1 MVASECEPFAKTGG
15 LADVVDALSRALGRL
30 GHEVDVYL
38 PKYRGLEPP
47 GPAEELRLP
56 VWEGIGHT
64 ANVRLLTAQANGYRL
79 RLVDYP
85 AFYDRPT
92 YYMQDGADY
101 PDNGA
106 RFALLG
112 RTALEAM
119 GVEERPVDVVHG
131 HDWEGAP
138 ALLLLRHRYGTEP
151 VGAAAAVMTCHNLAY
166 HGWVPRWQVAGQL
179 DLPESVG
186 TEYGVS
192 LLADGIL
199 NADMVNTVSPGF
211 ARESLVDGLG
221 SGMEGVLRYVGDR
234 YEGIINGL
242 DTELWDPA
250 TDTAL
255 AANYSIKDL
264 AGKAA
269 CRAALCAETGL
280 DPGGPILGMVSR
292 LDTQKG
298 FDLVAAATPA
308 LVASGARLCI
318 LGTGDHSLLAGLR
331 AMAARRPDRIAV
343 LDRFDR
349 ALSRRI
355 YAGSDI
361 FLMPSRF
368 EPCGQSQMIA
378 MRYGTVPVV
387 RATGGLLDTVVDADD
402 DAEQGNGFMF
412 GPADGWALAEAC
424 WRAMDAS
431 EDRTR
436 WRAIQQHGMSV
447 DWRWDGPA
455 QEYVNLYRRA
465 IALHSGG

>member
-1 MVASECEPFAKTGG
+1 MVVSECEPFAKTGG

-38 PKYRGLEPP
+38 PKYRGVEPP
-47 GPAEELRLP
+47 GPAKELRLP
-56 VWEGIGHT
+56 VWEGVGHT
-64 ANVRLLTAQANGYRL
+64 ADVRLLTAQANGYRL

-85 AFYDRPT
+85 IFFDRPT
-92 YYMQDGADY
+92 YYMADGADY

-119 GVEERPVDVVHG
+119 GVEKRPVDVVHG

-138 ALLLLRHRYGTEP
+138 ALLLLRHRYGTQA

-166 HGWVPRWQVAGQL
+166 HGWVPRWQVDGQL
-179 DLPESVG
+179 DLPDWVG

-221 SGMEGVLRYVGDR
+221 SGMEGVLRLMGDR
-234 YEGIINGL
+234 YLGIINGL

-250 TDTAL
+250 TDSAL
-255 AANYSIKDL
+255 VENFSLRDL
-264 AGKAA
+264 SGKAE

-280 DPGGPILGMVSR
+280 HPGGPLLGMVSR
-292 LDTQKG
+292 LDPQKG
-298 FDLVAAATPA
+298 FDLVAEAAPA

-318 LGTGDHSLLAGLR
+318 LGTGDHSLLARLR
-331 AMAARRPDRIAV
+331 QVSDRWPDRVAV

-368 EPCGQSQMIA
+368 EPCGQSQMIS
-378 MRYGTVPVV
+378 MRYGTPPVV
-387 RATGGLLDTVVDADD
+387 HATGGLLDTVIDADAD
-402 DAEQGNGFMF
+402 SERGTGFMF
-412 GPADGWALAEAC
+412 GSANAEAFYWAC
-424 WRAMDAS
+424 RRAMAAMG
-431 EDRTR
+431 DRSR
-436 WRAIQQHGMSV
+436 WSTIQQHGMSV

-465 IALHSGG
+465 IAIHSGG

>member
-1 MVASECEPFAKTGG
+1 MVASECEPYAKTGG

-47 GPAEELRLP
+47 GPADELRLP

-64 ANVRLLTAQANGYRL
+64 ANVRLLSAQANGYRL

-85 AFYDRPT
+85 SFYDRPN

-119 GVEERPVDVVHG
+119 GVERRPVDVLHG

-138 ALLLLRHRYGTEP
+138 ALLLLRHRYWTEP
-151 VGAAAAVMTCHNLAY
+151 IGAAAAVMTCHNLAY

-179 DLPESVG
+179 DLPPWVG
-186 TEYGVS
+186 TEHGVS

-250 TDTAL
+250 TDSALTA
-255 AANYSIKDL
+255 NFSV
-264 AGKAA
+264 GKLTGKVK

-280 DPGGPILGMVSR
+280 DPDGPILGMVSR
-292 LDTQKG
+292 LDPQKG
-298 FDLVAAATPA
+298 FDLVAEAAPA
-308 LVASGARLCI
+308 LVGNGARLCI
-318 LGTGDHSLLAGLR
+318 LGTGDPSLLWRLKELAHR
-331 AMAARRPDRIAV
+331 WPDRVAV

-378 MRYGTVPVV
+378 MRYGTPPVV
-387 RATGGLLDTVVDADD
+387 RATGGLLDTVVDADGSPD
-402 DAEQGNGFMF
+402 HGNGFMF
-412 GPADGWALAEAC
+412 GPAEAEDFYWAC
-424 WRAMDAS
+424 RRAMATMGDQS
-431 EDRTR
+431 R
-436 WRAIQQHGMSV
+436 WSAIQRRGMSV
-447 DWRWDGPA
+447 DWKWDGPA
-455 QEYVNLYRRA
+455 QEYITLYRRA
-465 IALHSGG
+465 IAIHSGG

>member
-1 MVASECEPFAKTGG
+1 
-15 LADVVDALSRALGRL
+15 
-30 GHEVDVYL
+30 
-38 PKYRGLEPP
+38 
-47 GPAEELRLP
+47 
-56 VWEGIGHT
+56 
-64 ANVRLLTAQANGYRL
+64 
-79 RLVDYP
+79 
-85 AFYDRPT
+85 
-92 YYMQDGADY
+92 
-101 PDNGA
+101 
-106 RFALLG
+106 
-112 RTALEAM
+112 
-119 GVEERPVDVVHG
+119 
-131 HDWEGAP
+131 
-138 ALLLLRHRYGTEP
+138 LLRHRYWTEP

-179 DLPESVG
+179 DLPEWIG

-199 NADMVNTVSPGF
+199 NSDMVNTVSPGF

-221 SGMEGVLRYVGDR
+221 SGMEGVLRYIGDR

-255 AANYSIKDL
+255 AANFSADNL

-280 DPGGPILGMVSR
+280 DPDGPILGMVSR

-298 FDLVAAATPA
+298 FDLVADAVPA

-331 AMAARRPDRIAV
+331 YMAGRRPDRICV

-355 YAGSDI
+355 YAGADV

-387 RATGGLLDTVVDADD
+387 RATGGLLDTVIDADD
-402 DAEQGNGFMF
+402 DAERGNGFMF
-412 GPADGWALAEAC
+412 GPTNGWALAEAC
-424 WRAMDAS
+424 WRAMAAL
-431 EDRTR
+431 EDRSR
-436 WRAIQQHGMSV
+436 WSTIQQHGMAV
-447 DWRWDGPA
+447 DWKWDGPA

-465 IALHSGG
+465 IAIHSGG